1 MYKPGD
7 DKLEVREL
15 LVKAFASAWEA
26 GDKAVDRDTYINSSI
41 NVIDSLQVGPEMI
54 YGEEGQGL
62 LDDELDHLPDMLRA
76 DGAWV
81 YYAVPAENYFILTWM
96 EDAEKAAAKV
106 NSLKDEDD
114 SLACIVDLTQE
125 WTSAARRLPTAA
137 DAARCRAQCLRG
149 GRLRARQPAGSSA
162 RRLGHLHLR
171 PARRD
176 EGAVLQPA
184 PDPDR
189 RKARHGGRH
198 SSRKA
203 V

>member
-96 EDAEKAAAKV
+96 EDAEKASAKV

-114 SLACIVDLTQE
+114 SRTTPTDCCRRCALPGTVPTWWAAACATACWVVCPATG
-125 WTSAARRLPTAA
+125 TSAPPPGPT
-137 DAARCRAQCLRG
+137 R
-149 GRLRARQPAGSSA
+149 
-162 RRLGHLHLR
+162 
-171 PARRD
+171 
-176 EGAVLQPA
+176 
-184 PDPDR
+184 
-189 RKARHGGRH
+189 
-198 SSRKA
+198 
-203 V
+203 

>member
-54 YGEEGQGL
+54 YGEECQGL
-62 LDDELDHLPDMLRA
+62 LDDEPDMLRA

-125 WTSAARRLPTAA
+125 WTRAA
-137 DAARCRAQCLRG
+137 
-149 GRLRARQPAGSSA
+149 
-162 RRLGHLHLR
+162 
-171 PARRD
+171 
-176 EGAVLQPA
+176 E
-184 PDPDR
+184 
-189 RKARHGGRH
+189 
-198 SSRKA
+198 
-203 V
+203 

>member
-41 NVIDSLQVGPEMI
+41 NVIDSLQVG
-54 YGEEGQGL
+54 
-62 LDDELDHLPDMLRA
+62 PDMLRA

-125 WTSAARRLPTAA
+125 WTRAA
-137 DAARCRAQCLRG
+137 
-149 GRLRARQPAGSSA
+149 
-162 RRLGHLHLR
+162 
-171 PARRD
+171 
-176 EGAVLQPA
+176 E
-184 PDPDR
+184 
-189 RKARHGGRH
+189 
-198 SSRKA
+198 
-203 V
+203 